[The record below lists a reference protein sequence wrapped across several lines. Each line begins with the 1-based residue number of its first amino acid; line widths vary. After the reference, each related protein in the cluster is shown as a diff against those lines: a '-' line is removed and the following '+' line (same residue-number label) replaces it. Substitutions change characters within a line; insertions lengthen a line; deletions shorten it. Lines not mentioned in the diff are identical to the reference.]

1 MARKLVVCI
10 QNITEDQKR
19 SIENAALDRG
29 WTAEFYDAKEEAAAA
44 AKNAEVV
51 FADSPRYA
59 MDNPGLKWICSPS
72 AGVNHFTSREYFLE
86 SGVMLTNSS
95 GAYGVSIAEHVIMA
109 AISMLRCQ
117 PEYQADVASHVW
129 KRGYTIGCLKDARVT
144 LLGTGDIGRETAKR
158 LRGFEPARI
167 LGVNTRGQE
176 ESGVFDQVVAM
187 DRLMEVLPETDLLV
201 MSLPATA
208 GTYHIMDRDKLAL
221 LPDGAVIINV
231 GRGNC
236 IDQEALVEELKA
248 GRLRAALDVFEKEPI
263 PADSELWNCPNLMI
277 TPHVAGDMFLPY
289 TVQKIVDQFL
299 EDFKRYNE
307 GKPLLRRVDLDRG
320 Y

>member
-1 MARKLVVCI
+1 M
-10 QNITEDQKR
+10 
-19 SIENAALDRG
+19 
-29 WTAEFYDAKEEAAAA
+29 
-44 AKNAEVV
+44 
-51 FADSPRYA
+51 
-59 MDNPGLKWICSPS
+59 
-72 AGVNHFTSREYFLE
+72 
-86 SGVMLTNSS
+86 
-95 GAYGVSIAEHVIMA
+95 
-109 AISMLRCQ
+109 
-117 PEYQADVASHVW
+117 
-129 KRGYTIGCLKDARVT
+129 
-144 LLGTGDIGRETAKR
+144 
-158 LRGFEPARI
+158 
-167 LGVNTRGQE
+167 
-176 ESGVFDQVVAM
+176 FDQVVGV
-187 DRLMEVLPETDLLV
+187 DRLMDVLPETDILV

-208 GTYHIMDRDKLAL
+208 STYHIMDSDKLAL

-263 PADSELWNCPNLMI
+263 PADSELWDCPNLMI

-307 GKPLLRRVDLDRG
+307 GKSLLRRVDLDRG